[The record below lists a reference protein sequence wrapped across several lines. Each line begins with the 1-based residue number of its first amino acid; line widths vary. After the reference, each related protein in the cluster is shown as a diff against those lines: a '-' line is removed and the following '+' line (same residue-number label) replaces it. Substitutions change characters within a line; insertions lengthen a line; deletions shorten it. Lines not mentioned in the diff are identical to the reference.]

1 MRHID
6 SKEDEMTFY
15 KEINEFKELF
25 KDEIEN
31 FRGTVNEALEKCVR
45 YEYVSGESGFDE
57 GYYNPSWAIDHI
69 VGGVKRGKI
78 LKIKDPKK
86 YSYKY
91 GFDSDGRIII
101 SHTYYGRSHTY
112 RLYKYV
118 ANNIYTV
125 NGMLSGFSDS
135 ILFDNYT
142 KAVFDERKRILEY
155 SAYNTDLDF
164 NILCCD
170 SWLYDYC
177 ENKITVIFR
186 QQGVDNPEQNDGC
199 IVHTYDEPYEF
210 ILDEN
215 GNMLYY
221 TSSDG
226 RRYELNPKAINPFQQ
241 NYQ

>member
-1 MRHID
+1 
-6 SKEDEMTFY
+6 MTFK
-15 KEINEFKELF
+15 KEADEFKELF

-31 FRGTVNEALEKCVR
+31 FYAAVNKALEKCVR
-45 YEYVSGESGFDE
+45 FEYASGQITLVG
-57 GYYNPSWAIDHI
+57 GYYSPSWAIEHI
-69 VGGVKRGKI
+69 VGKVNRGKI
-78 LKIKDPKK
+78 LKIKNPKK
-86 YSYKY
+86 YTYKY
-91 GFDSDGRIII
+91 GFDNDGRIII
-101 SHTYYGRSHTY
+101 SHTYYGESHTY
-112 RLYKYV
+112 CLYKYV
-118 ANNIYTV
+118 GDSVYTI
-125 NGMLSGFSDS
+125 NGMLSGFSGS
-135 ILFDNYT
+135 VLFDNYT

-155 SAYNTDLDF
+155 SAYITDLDF

-177 ENKITVIFR
+177 KTKITVILR
-186 QQGVDNPEQNDGC
+186 QRSVENPEQNDGY
-199 IVHTYDEPYEF
+199 IAHTYDEPYEF